1 MARRCMSVA
10 AVRSPTVPVA
20 AWGGNARCSQI
31 AQTVIDSSR
40 PAEATIRPGHNVR
53 ANRELC
59 SVQPA
64 TMGSCD
70 AVPRRVVLIVSYQQ
84 KMLGAHSI
92 SAIYRLHRTGLFG
105 VNSRCGLR
113 GPRAFP
119 TSSAGSFF
127 VRADTSDVA
136 FRLLLALGELWD
148 GLDRAG
154 VEPTAKGL
162 HVTQEYLG
170 GYTRFSAGP
179 GSHARLVVEWNGTT
193 RHLRVLRCEP
203 WANAEATIS
212 TTVAHVR
219 TVARTLGLAETV
231 DRALVAACGE
241 PSQPCRRTVLST
253 AASVTQAVASAR
265 RA

>member
-1 MARRCMSVA
+1 MGTC
-10 AVRSPTVPVA
+10 
-20 AWGGNARCSQI
+20 
-31 AQTVIDSSR
+31 DSSR
-40 PAEATIRPGHNVR
+40 WKGVVTISPSR
-53 ANRELC
+53 
-59 SVQPA
+59 
-64 TMGSCD
+64 
-70 AVPRRVVLIVSYQQ
+70 
-84 KMLGAHSI
+84 KMLGARSI
-92 SAIYRLHRTGLFG
+92 FTIYRLHRTGLPA
-105 VNSRCGLR
+105 VNSECGLR

-119 TSSAGSFF
+119 TSSAGFFF

-154 VEPTAKGL
+154 VEPSAKGL
-162 HVTQEYLG
+162 HLTQEYLG

-203 WANAEATIS
+203 WTNAEATIS

-219 TVARTLGLAETV
+219 TAARALGLAEMV

-241 PSQPCRRTVLST
+241 PTQPCRRTVLAT
-253 AASVTQAVASAR
+253 AMSATHTVVSAR